1 MIYLKFDV
9 SYSHF
14 FSVGPNQSPRNFK
27 LSPLSSTSVLASWRL
42 PSAGS
47 LQGIKLLYKITDTED
62 PFTAITIVNN
72 STLNTSITGLGKFTE
87 YEFHVFVLT
96 VNGYRPASPVK
107 VVRTS
112 EDGKTKPFCKLEGLT
127 SISLAVREMGNEVNS
142 TS

>member
-14 FSVGPNQSPRNFK
+14 VSVGPNQSPRNFK

-47 LQGIKLLYKITDTED
+47 LQGIKLLYKISDTED

-72 STLNTSITGLGKFTE
+72 STLNTSITGLAKFTE
-87 YEFHVFVLT
+87 YEFHVLAFT
-96 VNGYRPASPVK
+96 GNGNGPVSPVT

-112 EDGKTKPFCKLEGLT
+112 EDGKTIPF
-127 SISLAVREMGNEVNS
+127 VNWKV
-142 TS
+142 

>member
-14 FSVGPNQSPRNFK
+14 FLVGPNQSPRNFN

-47 LQGIKLLYKITDTED
+47 LQEIKLLYKIHNTED
-62 PFTAITIVNN
+62 PFTTI
-72 STLNTSITGLGKFTE
+72 SLFIISALNTSITGLRKFTE
-87 YEFHVFVLT
+87 YEYHVFVLT
-96 VNGYRPASPVK
+96 VNGYRPVSPVK

-112 EDGKTKPFCKLEGLT
+112 EDGKTIPF
-127 SISLAVREMGNEVNS
+127 VNCVV
-142 TS
+142 

>member
-27 LSPLSSTSVLASWRL
+27 LSPLSSTSVLASWQL

-72 STLNTSITGLGKFTE
+72 STLNTSITGLAKFTE
-87 YEFHVFVLT
+87 YEFQVLAFT
-96 VNGYRPASPVK
+96 GNGNGPVSPVK

-112 EDGKTKPFCKLEGLT
+112 EDGKTIPF
-127 SISLAVREMGNEVNS
+127 VNWKV
-142 TS
+142 

>member
-14 FSVGPNQSPRNFK
+14 FAVGPNQSPRIFN

-47 LQGIKLLYKITDTED
+47 LQGITLLYKINNTED
-62 PFTAITIVNN
+62 PFTTISLFNN
-72 STLNTSITGLGKFTE
+72 LALNTSITDLGKFTE
-87 YEFHVFVLT
+87 YEFHVLVLT
-96 VNGYRPASPVK
+96 VNGYRPVSPVK

-112 EDGKTKPFCKLEGLT
+112 EEGKTIPF
-127 SISLAVREMGNEVNS
+127 VNWKV
-142 TS
+142 